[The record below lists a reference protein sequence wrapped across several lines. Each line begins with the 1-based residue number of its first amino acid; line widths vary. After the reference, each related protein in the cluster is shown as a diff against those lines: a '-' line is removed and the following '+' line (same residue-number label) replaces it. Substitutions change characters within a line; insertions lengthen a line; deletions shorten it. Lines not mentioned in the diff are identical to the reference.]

1 MVIKMTEI
9 YLLRHGETD
18 ANKNFIV
25 QGRMDNPINETG
37 IKQALDTGK
46 YFKDLDIN
54 FDLVISSPLKRA
66 FRTADLVN
74 HGMVLRRPIMIDKN
88 LIERNFGDYD
98 GRKISDDYYDL
109 TRNGMI
115 PNMETDEV
123 LEERVC
129 NTLKQIAEKHDG
141 KRLLI
146 VTHSHVIKALLRK
159 YVEGFTYQNFLHN
172 CSLSKLV
179 FENGD
184 FKVIEYNINPLIDV
198 EKKA

>member
-1 MVIKMTEI
+1 MTEI
-9 YLLRHGETD
+9 YLLRHAETD

-46 YFKDLDIN
+46 YLKSLDLN

-66 FRTADLVN
+66 YKTATLIN
-74 HGMVLRRPIMIDKN
+74 HGMVIARPIIIDKN

-109 TRNGMI
+109 QRNGMI
-115 PNMETDEV
+115 PNMETDNV
-123 LEERVC
+123 LEERVV
-129 NTLKQIAEKHDG
+129 NTLTDIANKYPN

-146 VTHSHVIKALLRK
+146 ITHSHVIKALLHK
-159 YVEGFTYQNFLHN
+159 FVQGFTYMDPLYN
-172 CSLSKLV
+172 CSLNKIQYIDGK
-179 FENGD
+179 FNI
-184 FKVIEYNINPLIDV
+184 IEYNINPL
-198 EKKA
+198 EK

>member
-1 MVIKMTEI
+1 MTEI

-37 IKQALDTGK
+37 IQQALDTGK
-46 YFKDLDIN
+46 YFKDLN
-54 FDLVISSPLKRA
+54 VEFDLVISSPLKRA
-66 FRTADLVN
+66 FKTADLVN
-74 HGMVLRRPIMIDKN
+74 HGMVIKRPIMIDRN

-129 NTLKQIAEKHDG
+129 SSLRQIAEKYDG

-146 VTHSHVIKALLRK
+146 VTHSHVIKAFLRK
-159 YVEGFTYQNFLHN
+159 YVEGFTYLTYLHN
-172 CSLSKLV
+172 CSLSKLIYD
-179 FENGD
+179 NND
-184 FKVIEYNINPLIDV
+184 FKVVEYNINQFINDE
-198 EKKA
+198 EKA

>member
-1 MVIKMTEI
+1 MTEI
-9 YLLRHGETD
+9 YLLRHAETD

-46 YFKDLDIN
+46 YLKSLDLN

-66 FRTADLVN
+66 YKTATLIN
-74 HGMVLRRPIMIDKN
+74 HGMVIARPIIIDKN

-109 TRNGMI
+109 QRNGMI
-115 PNMETDEV
+115 PNMETDNI
-123 LEERVC
+123 LEERVV
-129 NTLKQIAEKHDG
+129 NTLTDIANKYPN

-146 VTHSHVIKALLRK
+146 ITHSHVIKALLHK
-159 YVEGFTYQNFLHN
+159 FVQGFTYMDPLYN
-172 CSLSKLV
+172 CSLNKIQYIDGK
-179 FENGD
+179 FNI
-184 FKVIEYNINPLIDV
+184 IEYNINPL
-198 EKKA
+198 EK

>member
-1 MVIKMTEI
+1 MTEI
-9 YLLRHGETD
+9 YLLRHAQTD

-46 YFKDLDIN
+46 YLKSLELN

-66 FRTADLVN
+66 YKTATLIN
-74 HGMVLRRPIMIDKN
+74 HGMVIARPIIIDKN

-109 TRNGMI
+109 QRNGMI
-115 PNMETDEV
+115 PNMETDNV
-123 LEERVC
+123 LEERVVSAL
-129 NTLKQIAEKHDG
+129 TDIANKYPN

-146 VTHSHVIKALLRK
+146 ITHSHVIKALLHK
-159 YVEGFTYQNFLHN
+159 FVKGFTYMDPLYN
-172 CSLSKLV
+172 CSLNKLEYNDGK
-179 FENGD
+179 FNI
-184 FKVIEYNINPLIDV
+184 IEYNINPL
-198 EKKA
+198 EK

>member
-1 MVIKMTEI
+1 MTEI
-9 YLLRHGETD
+9 YLLRHAETD

-46 YFKDLDIN
+46 YLKSLDLN

-66 FRTADLVN
+66 YKTATLIN
-74 HGMVLRRPIMIDKN
+74 HGMVIARPIIIDKN

-109 TRNGMI
+109 QRNGMI
-115 PNMETDEV
+115 PNMETDNV
-123 LEERVC
+123 LEERVV
-129 NTLKQIAEKHDG
+129 NTLTDIANKYPN

-146 VTHSHVIKALLRK
+146 ITHSHVIKALLHK
-159 YVEGFTYQNFLHN
+159 FVQDFTYMDPLYN
-172 CSLSKLV
+172 CSLNKIQYIDGK
-179 FENGD
+179 FNI
-184 FKVIEYNINPLIDV
+184 IEYNINPL
-198 EKKA
+198 EK

>member
-1 MVIKMTEI
+1 MTEI
-9 YLLRHGETD
+9 YLLRHAETD

-46 YFKDLDIN
+46 YLKSLDLN

-66 FRTADLVN
+66 YKTATLI
-74 HGMVLRRPIMIDKN
+74 MVIARPIIIDKN

-109 TRNGMI
+109 QRNGMI
-115 PNMETDEV
+115 PNMETDNV
-123 LEERVC
+123 LEERVV
-129 NTLKQIAEKHDG
+129 NTLTDIANKYPN

-146 VTHSHVIKALLRK
+146 ITHSHVIKALLHK
-159 YVEGFTYQNFLHN
+159 FVQGFTYMDPLYN
-172 CSLSKLV
+172 CSLNKIQYIDGK
-179 FENGD
+179 FNI
-184 FKVIEYNINPLIDV
+184 IEYNINPL
-198 EKKA
+198 EK